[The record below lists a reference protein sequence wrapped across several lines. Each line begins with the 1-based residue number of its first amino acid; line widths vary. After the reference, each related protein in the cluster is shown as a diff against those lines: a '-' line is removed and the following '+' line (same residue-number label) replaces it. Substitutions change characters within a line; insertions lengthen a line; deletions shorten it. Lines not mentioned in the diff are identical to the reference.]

1 MALPLC
7 HPPLT
12 PVPRRSRCAWQH
24 EMANHAYA
32 RQLDVDWHLPMV
44 FCVGKRPHEV
54 PLRIDTRTTRD
65 REEGAPEHN
74 PNEVYHVSLNLTHVH
89 RVN

>member
-1 MALPLC
+1 
-7 HPPLT
+7 
-12 PVPRRSRCAWQH
+12 
-24 EMANHAYA
+24 
-32 RQLDVDWHLPMV
+32 
-44 FCVGKRPHEV
+44 VGKKPEEV
-54 PLRIDTRTTRD
+54 PLRIDTRITSE

>member
-1 MALPLC
+1 MVNTVLCTMMADGFK
-7 HPPLT
+7 
-12 PVPRRSRCAWQH
+12 A
-24 EMANHAYA
+24 MA
-32 RQLDVDWHLPMV
+32 DEIEG
-44 FCVGKRPHEV
+44 GKKPEEV

>member
-1 MALPLC
+1 MPTIALDAMGCDRGP
-7 HPPLT
+7 
-12 PVPRRSRCAWQH
+12 
-24 EMANHAYA
+24 
-32 RQLDVDWHLPMV
+32 
-44 FCVGKRPHEV
+44 EV
-54 PLRIDTRTTRD
+54 TLEGAAALS